1 MPVTRLKTRIAI
13 VSMIA
18 TGALVGAALSGVI
31 GESTASAPSPSLLP
45 AAASDAAALGL
56 AGHDTAA
63 VVQKLEQAVRT
74 TPSPELL
81 TRLGLSYQLRWR
93 ETGDASYLPRSETAL
108 RRALATA
115 PDDPG
120 ATLGLGSLA
129 LTRHDFR
136 GALVLGR
143 HAVELAP
150 YSPSSYGVVG
160 DALLELGRYHEA
172 FATFEKMVAV
182 KPTLAG
188 YARIAYARELTG
200 NRSGALAAMRLAL
213 ESTGGVPEPTA
224 WTLVEIAKLQFG
236 NGHFSAAQRSLD
248 QALRVFPDYPFAGEQ
263 LARVYAAEGRTE
275 KAIVEART
283 ASAAI
288 PLPGTVTLLGAL
300 LEHKGNLAAAHRQ
313 FATVG
318 AIDQLLAASGVKVDL
333 DTALFR
339 VDRGIAPLETVELAR
354 RARLDRPSIT
364 GDDVL
369 GWALARAGR
378 CDEAERTLDHALRL
392 GTRDAL
398 MYFHRGYAAGCAG
411 DATTERAWY
420 RRALKLNPAFSVQW
434 APVAREAL
442 S

>member
-1 MPVTRLKTRIAI
+1 MPATRLKTRIAI
-13 VSMIA
+13 VVTIA

-31 GESTASAPSPSLLP
+31 GESSASSPSPALLP

-63 VVQKLEQAVRT
+63 VVQKLEQAVHT
-74 TPSPELL
+74 APSPELL

-108 RRALATA
+108 RRALDSAH
-115 PDDPG
+115 DDPG

-129 LTRHDFR
+129 LIRHDFR
-136 GALVLGR
+136 GALVIGR

-150 YSPSSYGVVG
+150 YSPSTYGVVG
-160 DALLELGRYHEA
+160 DALLELGRYPEA
-172 FATFEKMVAV
+172 FATFEKMVAI
-182 KPTLAG
+182 KPTLSG

-200 NRSGALAAMRLAL
+200 NRRGALGAMRLAL

-224 WTLVEIAKLQFG
+224 WTLVEIAKLDFG
-236 NGHFSAAQRSLD
+236 SGHFGAAQRALSD
-248 QALRVFPDYPFAGEQ
+248 ALRVFPGYPFAGEQ
-263 LARVYAAEGRTE
+263 LARVYAAEGRTD
-275 KAIVEART
+275 KAISEART

-288 PLPGTVTLLGAL
+288 PLPGTVALLGTLLERVGDMP
-300 LEHKGNLAAAHRQ
+300 AAHRQ

-318 AIDQLLAASGVKVDL
+318 AIDRLLAASGVKVDL

-339 VDRGIAPLETVELAR
+339 ADRGIAPRQTVALAR
-354 RARLDRPSIT
+354 RARVDRPSIT

-369 GWALARAGR
+369 GWALARAGE
-378 CDEAERTLDHALRL
+378 CAPAERTLDHALRL

-411 DATTERAWY
+411 NKAAELSWY
-420 RRALKLNPAFSVQW
+420 RRALSLNPAFSVQW
-434 APVAREAL
+434 APVARKAL